1 MSYFLGIDIGTYSS
15 KGVLVAAD
23 GSIAARHS
31 VPHDLDIPQPGRAE
45 HDAEGVWWHDFVSL
59 SKVLLEK
66 GEVPASE
73 VTAVGTSGI
82 APCVL
87 PLSAEGRPL
96 RPAILYG
103 IDTRATA
110 EIEELNRELG
120 VDWIVEHSGCELSA
134 QSAGPKILWLKHH
147 EPEVW
152 KQARYFVTSTS
163 YLVYRLTGE
172 LAIDHYTAAF
182 YGPLYDIAERGWS
195 DEGCAPVC
203 RPDQLAEPIWTT
215 DIAGGVSA
223 SAAAETGLAEGTPV
237 IAGTADAASE
247 AVSAGV
253 LDPGDT
259 MVMYGS
265 SVFIIRLFESQP
277 RGGVFWPA
285 PSIVPGMY
293 ALAAGM
299 STTGAVTQWFREE
312 FGAEERAVEEA
323 GGENA
328 YAALARDA
336 ADIPAGAEGLLALP
350 YFSGERT
357 PLNDPDARG
366 VIAGLTLRHSRAH
379 VYRAL
384 LEGVAFGVRHNLEEM
399 AASGVGS
406 GGAPASGGEPTSA
419 GGARGRPA
427 SAEDAAATTASSGAG
442 DIAAGAAASAG
453 AAGAL
458 VAIGG
463 GVANRLWMQ
472 IVADVLGRA
481 HTVRSTPG
489 ASYGDAALAAVG
501 TGERSLADVA
511 AWVPA
516 GETVEPTAAHEV
528 YERLYPLYRD
538 LYRSSADTVHALAG
552 FAREGGR
559 R

>member
-1 MSYFLGIDIGTYSS
+1 MGYSLGIDIGTYSS
-15 KGVLVAAD
+15 KGVLATPEGHIVAQHA
-23 GSIAARHS
+23 
-31 VPHDLDIPQPGRAE
+31 VPHDLEIPKPGWAE
-45 HDAEGVWWHDFVSL
+45 HDAESVWWNDFVSL
-59 SKVLLEK
+59 TKTLLEQA
-66 GEVPASE
+66 GIAPSE
-73 VTAVGTSGI
+73 VSAVGTSGI

-87 PLSAEGRPL
+87 PLSAQGRPL

-120 VDWIVEHSGCELSA
+120 TDWIVEHAGSELSS
-134 QSAGPKILWLKHH
+134 QSAGPKILWIRHN
-147 EPEVW
+147 EPDVW
-152 KQARYFVTSTS
+152 REAQYFVTSTS

-182 YGPLYDIAERGWS
+182 YGPLYDLASREWS
-195 DEGCAPVC
+195 SAGCAPVC
-203 RPDQLAEPIWTT
+203 RPEQLPRPIWTT
-215 DIAGGVSA
+215 DVAGHVTPE
-223 SAAAETGLAEGTPV
+223 AAGETGLAEGTPV

-253 LDPGDT
+253 LHPGDT

-265 SVFIIRLFESQP
+265 SVFIIRLFDSRP
-277 RGGVFWPA
+277 AGGIFWPA
-285 PSIVPGMY
+285 PSLFPGTH

-299 STTGAVTQWFREE
+299 STTGAITQWFREQ
-312 FGAEERAVEEA
+312 FAADERATEES

-328 YAALARDA
+328 YASLARSA
-336 ADIPAGAEGLLALP
+336 GEVPPGAEGLMALP

-399 AASGVGS
+399 AA
-406 GGAPASGGEPTSA
+406 
-419 GGARGRPA
+419 R
-427 SAEDAAATTASSGAG
+427 AG
-442 DIAAGAAASAG
+442 DAGDQG
-453 AAGAL
+453 DGRTGAL

-463 GVANRLWMQ
+463 GAANRVWMQ
-472 IVADVLGRA
+472 IIADVLGRP

-489 ASYGDAALAAVG
+489 ACYGDAALAAVAA
-501 TGERSLADVA
+501 GELSPGDLEDWA
-511 AWVPA
+511 PA
-516 GETVEPTAAHEV
+516 GEEITPSPAQDV

-538 LYRSSADTVHALAG
+538 LYRRSAETVHALAD
-552 FAREGGR
+552 FAGSGE
-559 R
+559 

>member
-23 GSIAARHS
+23 GSIVARHS

-59 SKVLLEK
+59 SKALLEK
-66 GEVPASE
+66 GNVTAGEVA
-73 VTAVGTSGI
+73 AVGTSGI

-110 EIEELNRELG
+110 EIEQLNRELG

-134 QSAGPKILWLKHH
+134 QSAGPKILWIKHH

-163 YLVYRLTGE
+163 YLVYRLTGR

-182 YGPLYDIAERGWS
+182 YGPLYDISARGWS
-195 DEGCAPVC
+195 EEGCAPVC

-215 DIAGGVSA
+215 DVAGRISA
-223 SAAAETGLAEGTPV
+223 EAAAETGLAEGTPV

-253 LDPGDT
+253 LEPGDT

-265 SVFIIRLFESQP
+265 SVFIIRLFDSRP

-299 STTGAVTQWFREE
+299 STTGAITQWFREE
-312 FGAEERAVEEA
+312 FGAEERAAEEA

-328 YAALARDA
+328 YAALARA
-336 ADIPAGAEGLLALP
+336 AGEVAPGAEGLLALP

-399 AASGVGS
+399 TAS
-406 GGAPASGGEPTSA
+406 AA
-419 GGARGRPA
+419 GGGRGDGGLANAGGPGAARGRGA
-427 SAEDAAATTASSGAG
+427 TRADAPGRPRS
-442 DIAAGAAASAG
+442 D
-453 AAGAL
+453 GAL

-463 GVANRLWMQ
+463 GAANRVWMQ

-481 HTVRSTPG
+481 HTVRTTPG

-501 TGERSLADVA
+501 AGERSLADIA

-538 LYRSSADTVHALAG
+538 LYRSSADTVHALAA
-552 FAREGGR
+552 FAREQE
-559 R
+559 

>member
-15 KGVLVAAD
+15 KGVLVRSD
-23 GSIAARHS
+23 GHIVARHDAA
-31 VPHDLDIPQPGRAE
+31 HDLSIPRPGWAE
-45 HDAEGVWWHDFVSL
+45 HDAEAVWWQDFTAISRAI
-59 SKVLLEK
+59 LEK
-66 GEVPASE
+66 SGVRPTDIA
-73 VTAVGTSGI
+73 AVGSSGI

-110 EIEELNRELG
+110 EIEELNAELG
-120 VDWIVEHSGCELSA
+120 AQWILAHTGTELSS
-134 QSAGPKILWLKHH
+134 QSAGPKILWIKHH

-152 KQARYFVTSTS
+152 RSARYFVTSTS
-163 YLVYRLTGE
+163 YLVYRLTGR

-182 YGPLYDIAERGWS
+182 CGPLYDLAGRDWS
-195 DEGCAPVC
+195 EAGCAPVC
-203 RPDQLAEPIWTT
+203 RPDKLAKPMWTT
-215 DIAGGVSA
+215 DVAGRVTGE
-223 SAAAETGLAEGTPV
+223 AAAQTGLAEGTPV

-265 SVFIIRLFESQP
+265 SVFIIRVFAEQP

-285 PSIVPGMY
+285 PFLFPGTF

-299 STTGAVTQWFREE
+299 STTGAITQWFRREL
-312 FGAEERAVEEA
+312 GAAEVAAEEA
-323 GGENA
+323 GGPNA
-328 YAALARDA
+328 YGALASA
-336 ADIPAGAEGLLALP
+336 AAEVAPGADGLLALP

-366 VIAGLTLRHSRAH
+366 VVAGLTLSHTRAH
-379 VYRAL
+379 LYRAL

-399 AASGVGS
+399 AG
-406 GGAPASGGEPTSA
+406 GGAGAEPR
-419 GGARGRPA
+419 GGAGKPGA
-427 SAEDAAATTASSGAG
+427 PSGAAAAPVVTPDGGVATAFGAG
-442 DIAAGAAASAG
+442 D
-453 AAGAL
+453 L

-463 GVANRLWMQ
+463 GTANRLWMQ
-472 IVADVLGRA
+472 IVADVLGRS
-481 HTVRSTPG
+481 HIVRTSPG

-501 TGERSLADVA
+501 VGALGRDEIA
-511 AWVPA
+511 AWAPEGEVVAPA
-516 GETVEPTAAHEV
+516 SAAGAV
-528 YERLYPLYRD
+528 YRRLYPLYRK
-538 LYRSSADTVHALAG
+538 LYAESAETVHAIVA
-552 FAREGGR
+552 AVREE
-559 R
+559 

>member
-1 MSYFLGIDIGTYSS
+1 MSCFLGIDIGTYSS

-23 GSIAARHS
+23 GSIVARHS
-31 VPHDLDIPQPGRAE
+31 VPHDLDIPRPGRAE
-45 HDAEGVWWHDFVSL
+45 HDAEGVWWHDFVSI
-59 SKVLLEK
+59 SNALLEK
-66 GEVPASE
+66 GDVPAGE
-73 VTAVGTSGI
+73 VAAVGTSGI

-87 PLSAEGRPL
+87 PLSADGRPL

-110 EIEELNRELG
+110 EIEQLNRELG
-120 VDWIVEHSGCELSA
+120 VEWIVEHSGCELSA
-134 QSAGPKILWLKHH
+134 QSAGPKILWIKHH

-152 KQARYFVTSTS
+152 KEARHFVTSTS

-172 LAIDHYTAAF
+172 LAVDHYTAAF
-182 YGPLYDIAERGWS
+182 FGPLYDIEERGWS
-195 DEGCAPVC
+195 RDGCAPVC

-215 DIAGGVSA
+215 DVAGRVGA
-223 SAAAETGLAEGTPV
+223 NAAAETGLAEGTPV

-253 LDPGDT
+253 LEPGDT

-265 SVFIIRLFESQP
+265 SVFIIRLFDTRP

-285 PSIVPGMY
+285 PSLVPGTF

-312 FGAEERAVEEA
+312 FGAEERAAEEA

-328 YAALARDA
+328 YAALARR
-336 ADIPAGAEGLLALP
+336 ADEVPAGAEGLLALP

-379 VYRAL
+379 IYRAF

-399 AASGVGS
+399 AASAEGDG
-406 GGAPASGGEPTSA
+406 A
-419 GGARGRPA
+419 GGAA
-427 SAEDAAATTASSGAG
+427 NAV
-442 DIAAGAAASAG
+442 
-453 AAGAL
+453 

-463 GVANRLWMQ
+463 GAANRPWMQ
-472 IVADVLGRA
+472 IVADVLGRP

-501 TGERSLADVA
+501 AGGGSLGDIA
-511 AWVPA
+511 AWVPP
-516 GETVEPTAAHEV
+516 GETVEPTAARGV
-528 YERLYPLYRD
+528 YERLFPLYRD
-538 LYRSSADTVHALAG
+538 LYRSSADTVHALAA